1 MALCTRFRFKKWFKV
16 FRTIVNDKEVNCHD
30 TLSRLK
36 YRIGHQQTEEIMN
49 IEQKDF
55 EFMVDI
61 MTRDL
66 ISLLMERQNMDMKAA
81 FDMFYNSDTYASLNR
96 PESGLYFQSPKY
108 VYSILENEMKTGKM
122 G

>member
-1 MALCTRFRFKKWFKV
+1 
-16 FRTIVNDKEVNCHD
+16 
-30 TLSRLK
+30 
-36 YRIGHQQTEEIMN
+36 MN
-49 IEQKDF
+49 VTQKDF

-61 MTRDL
+61 LTRDL

-81 FDMFYNSDTYASLNR
+81 FDAFYNSDTYAALNR

-108 VYSILENEMKTGKM
+108 VYSILETEMKTGKM

>member
-1 MALCTRFRFKKWFKV
+1 
-16 FRTIVNDKEVNCHD
+16 
-30 TLSRLK
+30 
-36 YRIGHQQTEEIMN
+36 MN

-61 MTRDL
+61 LTRDL
-66 ISLLMERQNMDMKAA
+66 ISLLMERQNLAMKAA
-81 FDMFYNSDTYASLNR
+81 FDVFYNSDTYAALNR

>member
-1 MALCTRFRFKKWFKV
+1 
-16 FRTIVNDKEVNCHD
+16 
-30 TLSRLK
+30 
-36 YRIGHQQTEEIMN
+36 MN
-49 IEQKDF
+49 IEKKDF
-55 EFMVDI
+55 DFMVDI

-66 ISLLMERQNMDMKAA
+66 ISLLMERQNLAMKAA
-81 FDMFYNSDTYASLNR
+81 FDVFYNSDTYAALNR

>member
-1 MALCTRFRFKKWFKV
+1 
-16 FRTIVNDKEVNCHD
+16 
-30 TLSRLK
+30 
-36 YRIGHQQTEEIMN
+36 MN
-49 IEQKDF
+49 IEKKDF

-61 MTRDL
+61 LTRDL
-66 ISLLMERQNMDMKAA
+66 ISLLMERQNLDMKAA
-81 FDMFYNSDTYASLNR
+81 FDAFYNSDTYAALNR

>member
-1 MALCTRFRFKKWFKV
+1 
-16 FRTIVNDKEVNCHD
+16 
-30 TLSRLK
+30 
-36 YRIGHQQTEEIMN
+36 MN
-49 IEQKDF
+49 IEKKDF

-66 ISLLMERQNMDMKAA
+66 ISLLMERQNVGIKAA
-81 FDMFYNSDTYASLNR
+81 FDMFYNSDTYAALNR

-108 VYSILENEMKTGKM
+108 VYSILENEMRTGKM

>member
-1 MALCTRFRFKKWFKV
+1 
-16 FRTIVNDKEVNCHD
+16 
-30 TLSRLK
+30 
-36 YRIGHQQTEEIMN
+36 MN

-61 MTRDL
+61 LTRDL
-66 ISLLMERQNMDMKAA
+66 ISLLMVRLNMDMKTA
-81 FDMFYNSDTYASLNR
+81 FDTFYNSDTYAALNR

>member
-1 MALCTRFRFKKWFKV
+1 
-16 FRTIVNDKEVNCHD
+16 
-30 TLSRLK
+30 
-36 YRIGHQQTEEIMN
+36 MN

-61 MTRDL
+61 LTRDI
-66 ISLLMERQNMDMKAA
+66 ISLLMERQNLNMKAA
-81 FDMFYNSDTYASLNR
+81 FDAFYNSDTYTALNR